1 MIDINKALRLTFSTM
16 LFVMPITLPA
26 SANHQ
31 DNDQEQVAAPKFPS
45 LTQRVRCTVDHVIGC
60 SQEKP
65 YCADGDAI
73 LADVSGGSP
82 TFYELDLL
90 NRTARLK
97 GKDEKGVVVQIQ
109 RVGFIPDLGIA
120 NVQGINEGW
129 MPWTLSYRLSDGKG
143 FVSEVT
149 PGFTSLS
156 LVNCVVIETP

>member
-1 MIDINKALRLTFSTM
+1 MIDINTALRLTFSII
-16 LFVMPITLPA
+16 LFAIPITLLA
-26 SANHQ
+26 SG
-31 DNDQEQVAAPKFPS
+31 NDQEQAAAPKFPS

-60 SQEKP
+60 SREKP

-90 NRTARLK
+90 NRIAQLK

-109 RVGFIPDLGIA
+109 RIGFMPDLGIA

-143 FVSEVT
+143 FVSEAT

-156 LVNCVVIETP
+156 LVNCTVIEKP